1 MNLSKLKKLSG
12 DASFRNFYRKKNS
25 VFVYCKKEKK
35 SNLLIYD
42 AINKILNKN
51 NIKAPKL
58 ISQNYKKNYIEIE
71 DLGDLTVLNILNKKK
86 KKISYYKK
94 IIKMLCKIQKIKTK
108 KIKTFLKNKYII
120 PNYSKRKLLSESN
133 LFLEWYLPKFIKG
146 NEKKKIKKKLYEIF
160 NKLLNNLYYKKRIFV
175 HRDFHVSNI
184 MSTKNGLVLIDSQDA
199 VFGHVA
205 YDLASLID
213 DVRFKTS
220 KKLKDEVFNEFLKI
234 NYSLDR
240 PKFKNDF
247 EILSVLRNLKIIG
260 IFARLY
266 ERDKKKKYLKLIPH
280 AWKLIENRIKE
291 NKQFIDLKKIL
302 ENYFI
307 KISTYEN

>member
-1 MNLSKLKKLSG
+1 
-12 DASFRNFYRKKNS
+12 
-25 VFVYCKKEKK
+25 
-35 SNLLIYD
+35 
-42 AINKILNKN
+42 
-51 NIKAPKL
+51 
-58 ISQNYKKNYIEIE
+58 
-71 DLGDLTVLNILNKKK
+71 
-86 KKISYYKK
+86 
-94 IIKMLCKIQKIKTK
+94 MLCKIQKIKTK

-146 NEKKKIKKKLYEIF
+146 NEKKKIKKKLDEIF

-240 PKFKNDF
+240 AKFKNDF